1 MLTGHVLDLAEAQV
15 GENKRSQRAASRAS
29 CPNHSTERC
38 WPTPSFR
45 TLSARPCP
53 FQRSAPRSATAATRS
68 RSLTFRHADEPM
80 GAQRM
85 NHPAEEAFPR
95 RDGQPQSS
103 VTWLALR
110 CWEKMRRI
118 RPASTGQSRDAVH
131 QFIQIKWFSKE
142 RRYTERFVPRG

>member
-1 MLTGHVLDLAEAQV
+1 MLPLECHYVAEIRYQEHV
-15 GENKRSQRAASRAS
+15 RAA
-29 CPNHSTERC
+29 
-38 WPTPSFR
+38 
-45 TLSARPCP
+45 RP
-53 FQRSAPRSATAATRS
+53 RR

-118 RPASTGQSRDAVH
+118 RLASTGQLRDAVR
-131 QFIQIKWFSKE
+131 QFIQIEWLSQK